1 MRAARALQTP
11 PGMKALLAVSLLGAC
26 TSSSPEP
33 PPACGTPTLS
43 DQLATTQNEVLSL
56 ALASGQLYWLD
67 MGGIGEVSTDAGT
80 PAEIVQGS
88 AAGFAL
94 GGTIATNGTTVYWA
108 DGEFPS
114 GSVDSVAP
122 NGGGR
127 TTIAST
133 DEPIG
138 VAIDATNIYWSTFGS
153 SDDPVGTIV
162 KQPLAGGAQTIL
174 ATGLSTVGPIAIDDT
189 NVYWSD
195 MFGAV
200 SSVPIA
206 GGSVRALVPAQY
218 TLPPNTILDDTP
230 VGIAVADE
238 TIFWTSTPLQG
249 TAPSTIDS
257 VSVDGGAVTVVATPA
272 TRPLGLAVDDQ
283 FAYWAEVGP
292 ITPGPGLGTPPI
304 ANQGSLS
311 RIDRDGG
318 GAVQILATGATYPV
332 GPVVSDNA
340 LYYATGAAAST
351 IYRVVM

>member
-1 MRAARALQTP
+1 LRAARALQTP
-11 PGMKALLAVSLLGAC
+11 RGMKALLAVSLLGAC
-26 TSSSPEP
+26 TSSPEP
-33 PPACGTPTLS
+33 PPPPCGAPTLAN
-43 DQLATTQNEVLSL
+43 QLATTQNEVLSL
-56 ALASGQLYWLD
+56 ALANGQLYWLD
-67 MGGIGEVSTDAGT
+67 MGGIGAVSTDAGS
-80 PAEIVQGS
+80 ASEIVQGGDG
-88 AAGFAL
+88 AFAL

-108 DGEFPS
+108 DGDFPS
-114 GSVDSVAP
+114 GTVDSVAA

-153 SDDPVGTIV
+153 SDNPVGTIV
-162 KQPLAGGAQTIL
+162 KQPLAGGAQTVL
-174 ATGLSTVGPIAIDDT
+174 ATGLSTVGPIAIDET

-200 SSVPIA
+200 ASVPIA
-206 GGSVRALVPAQY
+206 GGSVRALAPAQH

-230 VGIAVADE
+230 VGIAVADG
-238 TIFWTSTPLQG
+238 TIYWVSSPLQG
-249 TAPSTIDS
+249 TDPSTIDS
-257 VSVDGGAVTVVATPA
+257 VSIDGGTVNIVATPA

-283 FAYWAEVGP
+283 FVYWGEVGP
-292 ITPGPGLGTPPI
+292 ITQGPGLGTPPI

-311 RIDRDGG
+311 RVDRDGG
-318 GAVQILATGATYPV
+318 GTPQVLATGATYPV

-340 LYYATGAAAST
+340 LYYATGPTAST